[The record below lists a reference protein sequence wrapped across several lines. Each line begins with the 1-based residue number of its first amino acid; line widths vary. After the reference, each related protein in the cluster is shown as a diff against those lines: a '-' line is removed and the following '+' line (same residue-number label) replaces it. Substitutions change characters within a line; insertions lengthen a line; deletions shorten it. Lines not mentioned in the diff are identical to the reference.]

1 MLWLLIPLAGLIYYL
16 RKVGEG
22 SSSDA
27 FVEPSA
33 PGLTPIQPDFLFGN
47 TLAGDFVENPTGRE
61 LATPL
66 SNSIPDR
73 DAALLEMASLGQ
85 IAEPVWTTVSYTKDG
100 HTIQFAVATDAL
112 MIGNSDPIRLN
123 ATHPTAQK
131 LADLFGAMLP
141 TTRMA
146 DAAYQ
151 AGHQIAPQPGSSD
164 SHMSDTSRMIEHSDR
179 VSRARALTGAADGEL
194 IGDNGKHW
202 VNTEQLL
209 KPDGSM
215 ANMRDGNGNSV
226 PGTIAAANFGWHT
239 SPAMTNS
246 ISPGGAP
253 VIQSIGLRHNDG
265 HTDYSQVVQ
274 LYGTTLSIDGNPM
287 KIEDIMQ
294 DPDLAYLVSDEVLK
308 GTPARVWR
316 YPAVPLPN
324 A

>member
-1 MLWLLIPLAGLIYYL
+1 M
-16 RKVGEG
+16 
-22 SSSDA
+22 
-27 FVEPSA
+27 
-33 PGLTPIQPDFLFGN
+33 Q
-47 TLAGDFVENPTGRE
+47 NPTGRD

-73 DAALLEMASLGQ
+73 DAAILDLAAQGNVP
-85 IAEPVWTTVSYTKDG
+85 EPTWTTVSYVKDG
-100 HTIQFAVATDAL
+100 HTVEFAVATDAL
-112 MIGNSDPIRLN
+112 MIGSTDPIRLN

-131 LADLFGAMLP
+131 LADMFGAMLP

-151 AGHQIAPQPGSSD
+151 AGHQIAPQPGASD

-179 VSRARALTGAADGEL
+179 VSRARALTGAGEGEL

-209 KPDGSM
+209 NSDGTI
-215 ANMRDGNGNSV
+215 ANMRDANRNPV

-246 ISPGGAP
+246 VSPGGAP

-274 LYGTTLSIDGNPM
+274 LYGTTVAIDGNPM

-308 GTPARVWR
+308 GTPGRVWR